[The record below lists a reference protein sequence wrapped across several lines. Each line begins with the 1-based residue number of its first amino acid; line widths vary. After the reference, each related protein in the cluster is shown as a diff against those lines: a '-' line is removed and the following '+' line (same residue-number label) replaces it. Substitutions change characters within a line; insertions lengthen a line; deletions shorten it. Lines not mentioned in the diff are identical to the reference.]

1 MTLHRG
7 YFLAISGQ
15 TSQAHPHQPLP
26 LHHPI
31 SMGYSVWLQPAVP
44 LCSHPAKQ
52 WLLAGSGVAPSSVA
66 TRLPCSSPKIA
77 IPPGG
82 HDSDSCVPAQGWI
95 LGSLLCP
102 LT

>member
-52 WLLAGSGVAPSSVA
+52 WRAVGWPPPLLLQGFLVPH
-66 TRLPCSSPKIA
+66 PK
-77 IPPGG
+77 
-82 HDSDSCVPAQGWI
+82 
-95 LGSLLCP
+95 
-102 LT
+102 